1 MQIAA
6 KNIAKKYRNL
16 IRKKPYGKP
25 PLRKVTF
32 KNDDLPINDL
42 SNIAALKPSK
52 NAQIAAKKIN
62 EKYKNIR
69 SKKKQSRIRYRF
81 QNDRFSCS

>member
-42 SNIAALKPSK
+42 SN
-52 NAQIAAKKIN
+52 
-62 EKYKNIR
+62 
-69 SKKKQSRIRYRF
+69 SRARDFEFNNVSDLTARIIF
-81 QNDRFSCS
+81 